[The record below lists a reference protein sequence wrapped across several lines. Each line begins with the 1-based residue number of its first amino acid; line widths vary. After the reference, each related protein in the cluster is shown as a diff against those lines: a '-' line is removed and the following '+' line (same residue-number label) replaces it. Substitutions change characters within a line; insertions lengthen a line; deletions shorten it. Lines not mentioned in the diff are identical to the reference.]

1 MGRIGF
7 LKIYF
12 EMTYSIA
19 PHNPD
24 TLSEREPE
32 PALQISGLTQ
42 IYGGAAKPALQ
53 ALDLTVQYGEI
64 FGLLGPNGAGKTTA
78 ISVMSTLLAPT
89 SGRVRICGLDVL
101 HHPQKVRR
109 HIGVVPQDIALFDTL
124 SASEN
129 LTYFGRLYGLKGDA
143 LKVAVRMGLEVAGLT
158 ERSREYVKNFSG
170 GMKRRLNMAIGI
182 LHQPRILFLDEPT
195 VGIDAQSRNRI
206 LEKLLGLNA
215 QGVTMIYT
223 THYMEEAQRLCRRLA
238 IIDQGAVVAQGYTQ
252 QLIQAH
258 PECKDLDALFLKLTG
273 HQLRD

>member
-1 MGRIGF
+1 
-7 LKIYF
+7 
-12 EMTYSIA
+12 MTYSTS

-42 IYGGAAKPALQ
+42 IYDGAAKPALQ

-89 SGRVRICGLDVL
+89 SGCVRICGLDVL
-101 HHPQKVRR
+101 HDPQKVRR